1 MGLIFFIFRQFIYDP
16 FISPWSTSV
25 GRKTWKWSRNLIE
38 KPLWICMAVQM
49 GPPEALVLNREPD
62 TAWRM
67 AKVLKFHTSVY
78 LSEKWEESMHR
89 SSLHLWFSSVQSLSH
104 VQFFVTP
111 WSAACQASVSITN
124 SQSLLKLTSIDSV
137 MPSNHLIL
145 YRPLPAFN
153 HSQHQDLLQ
162 WVSSSHQMAKVLQF

>member
-16 FISPWSTSV
+16 FISAWSISV

-104 VQFFVTP
+104 VQFFGTP
-111 WSAACQASVSITN
+111 RSAACQASVSITN

-145 YRPLPAFN
+145 YRPLPTFN